1 MLHSIVYHHSTS
13 TWESIPL
20 SKGIGA
26 HGKNDSPTG
35 SAVHTVVGYDERVI
49 TLGRPN
55 GPRSI
60 SGQVTSGRGP
70 SIPFREAQD
79 PGSDVYAMT
88 IPIREILTRWRL
100 RVPPLLMVLASLSFF
115 PFALAAAPDNTRR
128 ILVLYPVS
136 DGQPGIFLHDQGLRS
151 TFRASSEHIVLYNEY
166 LDSVRFPDGEHQ
178 RRLAEFLRD
187 KYAGTKIDL
196 VISPLAPSLDFVLKY
211 RDVFA
216 PGIPVVFSVIEQ
228 RELKDR
234 TLGPGIAGVPMRL
247 DLETTLRQ
255 VLRIRPNARRV
266 AVVAGKSRTDAY
278 WAAEARQAFRRFE
291 SQVDFVY
298 LVGLPMSDLLR
309 EVARLPEGSI
319 VYYIHVFED
328 GLGETFIP
336 AEVVESLSRAANA
349 PVYGHYRTYLGRG
362 IVGGRL
368 VSFEEEGEK
377 AAKLALGILGGK
389 KPESILP
396 TKGVDSR
403 FMFDWGQLQKWGISE
418 ASLPAGSVV
427 LYKIPSFWELYKWHT
442 VGVISLCVVEALLIL
457 GLLMERASRRRAE
470 QGLRQSQRELRSLT
484 GRLIH
489 AQEEEHRRIAREL
502 HDDLNQGLALLAI
515 ELDLLAQRPPESD
528 ALLGDR
534 LRGLS
539 GRVKQLSS
547 AVHDL
552 SHLLHPSKLEQL
564 GLVAS
569 IRSLCK
575 ELARDHELAI
585 QFVVQ
590 QLPPSIPAD
599 AALCL
604 YRIAQEALQNV
615 LKHSGAQ
622 HARVDL
628 LGSEDAV
635 VLRITDQGAG
645 FDPGSVEEKGG
656 LGLVSMRERLHM
668 LGGTIVIDS
677 RPGEGT
683 RIEVRLPLNTSSGG
697 QKEQALRTGPS
708 GV

>member
-1 MLHSIVYHHSTS
+1 MLR
-13 TWESIPL
+13 
-20 SKGIGA
+20 
-26 HGKNDSPTG
+26 GKTDRPRG
-35 SAVHTVVGYDERVI
+35 SAKHTAVGYDERVF
-49 TLGRPN
+49 TLGRRTC
-55 GPRSI
+55 PRPI
-60 SGQVTSGRGP
+60 PGQLASGRSP
-70 SIPFREAQD
+70 KIPFREAED
-79 PGSDVYAMT
+79 RGFDVDAMT
-88 IPIREILTRWRL
+88 ISFREIPQKRRP
-100 RVPPLLMVLASLSFF
+100 RVPPLLLALASLSFS
-115 PFALAAAPDNTRR
+115 PFALAAANDNTRR

-151 TFRASSEHIVLYNEY
+151 TFKASREHIVLYNEY

-187 KYAGTKIDL
+187 KYADTKIDL
-196 VISPLAPSLDFVLKY
+196 VISPLAPSLDFALQY
-211 RDVFA
+211 RGVFA
-216 PGIPVVFSVIEQ
+216 PGVPIVFSVIEQ

-234 TLGPGIAGVPMRL
+234 DIGPGIAGVPMKIEMEPILEQALRL
-247 DLETTLRQ
+247 H
-255 VLRIRPNARRV
+255 PHSRRV
-266 AVVAGKSRTDAY
+266 AVVAGKSLTDAY
-278 WAAEARQAFRRFE
+278 WAAEARKAFRRLE
-291 SQVDFVY
+291 NQVEFVY

-309 EVARLPEGSI
+309 EAAHLPGGSI
-319 VYYIHVFED
+319 VYYLHVFED

-336 AEVVESLSRAANA
+336 AEVVDTLSKAANA

-368 VSFEEEGEK
+368 VDFEAEGAK
-377 AAKLALGILGGK
+377 AAKLALRILGGE
-389 KPESILP
+389 KPERIISLG
-396 TKGVDSR
+396 TVDDP
-403 FMFDWGQLQKWGISE
+403 FTFDWRQLQKWGISE
-418 ASLPAGSVV
+418 QSLPAGSVV
-427 LYKIPSFWELYKWHT
+427 LYKNPGFWELYKWHI

-470 QGLRQSQRELRSLT
+470 RGLRQSERELRAVT

-489 AQEEEHRRIAREL
+489 AQEEERRRIAREL

-515 ELDLLAQRPPESD
+515 ELDLLAQKPPESD

-534 LRGLS
+534 LHELS

-547 AVHDL
+547 VVHEL
-552 SHLLHPSKLEQL
+552 SHSLHPSKLEQL

-575 ELARDHELAI
+575 ELARDHEMEI
-585 QFVVQ
+585 QFVDQ

-604 YRIAQEALQNV
+604 YRITQEALQNV
-615 LKHSGAQ
+615 LKHGGAQ

-628 LGSEDAV
+628 LGSEDTV

-645 FDPGSVEEKGG
+645 FDAGSVDEKGG
-656 LGLVSMRERLHM
+656 LGLISMRERLHI
-668 LGGTIVIDS
+668 LGGTIVINS

-683 RIEVRLPLNTSSGG
+683 RIEVHLPLNTSGAG
-697 QKEQALRTGPS
+697 QKERAFRTGPS

>member
-1 MLHSIVYHHSTS
+1 L
-13 TWESIPL
+13 
-20 SKGIGA
+20 A
-26 HGKNDSPTG
+26 
-35 SAVHTVVGYDERVI
+35 
-49 TLGRPN
+49 
-55 GPRSI
+55 
-60 SGQVTSGRGP
+60 
-70 SIPFREAQD
+70 
-79 PGSDVYAMT
+79 
-88 IPIREILTRWRL
+88 
-100 RVPPLLMVLASLSFF
+100 LASLSFS
-115 PFALAAAPDNTRR
+115 PFALAAANDNTRR

-151 TFRASSEHIVLYNEY
+151 TFKASREHIVLYNEY

-187 KYAGTKIDL
+187 KYADTKIDL
-196 VISPLAPSLDFVLKY
+196 VISPLAPSLDFALQY
-211 RDVFA
+211 RGVFA
-216 PGIPVVFSVIEQ
+216 PGVPIVFSVIEQ

-234 TLGPGIAGVPMRL
+234 DIGPGIAGVPMKIEMEPILEQALRL
-247 DLETTLRQ
+247 H
-255 VLRIRPNARRV
+255 PHSRRV

-278 WAAEARQAFRRFE
+278 WAAEARKAFRRLE
-291 SQVDFVY
+291 NQVEFVY

-309 EVARLPEGSI
+309 EAAHLPEDSI
-319 VYYIHVFED
+319 VYYLHVFED

-336 AEVVESLSRAANA
+336 AEVVESLSKAANA

-368 VSFEEEGEK
+368 VDFEAEGAK
-377 AAKLALGILGGK
+377 AAKVALRILGGE
-389 KPESILP
+389 KPERIVP
-396 TKGVDSR
+396 PETVDDP
-403 FMFDWGQLQKWGISE
+403 FTFDWRQLQRWGISE
-418 ASLPAGSVV
+418 QNLPAGSVV
-427 LYKIPSFWELYKWHT
+427 LNKSPSFWDLYKWHIT
-442 VGVISLCVVEALLIL
+442 GIIFLCMVEALLIL

-470 QGLRQSQRELRSLT
+470 RGLRQSERELRAVT

-489 AQEEEHRRIAREL
+489 AQEEERRRIAREL

-515 ELDLLAQRPPESD
+515 ELDLLAQKPRESD

-534 LRGLS
+534 LHELS

-547 AVHDL
+547 VVHEL

-575 ELARDHELAI
+575 ELARDHELEI
-585 QFVVQ
+585 QFIDRQ
-590 QLPPSIPAD
+590 PPPTVPAD
-599 AALCL
+599 ATLCL

-615 LKHSGAQ
+615 LKHSGARN
-622 HARVDL
+622 ARVEL
-628 LGSEDAV
+628 LGSEGAV
-635 VLRITDQGAG
+635 VLRIRDEGTG
-645 FDPGSVEEKGG
+645 FDPSSIAEQAG

-668 LGGTIVIDS
+668 LGGTIVINS

-683 RIEVRLPLNTSSGG
+683 RIEVRLPLNTPSGG
-697 QKEQALRTGPS
+697 QEEQALRNGTS